1 MGRKLLPLLVGLAF
15 ASLGQA
21 KDKPTNFVVFLTD
34 DLGWGDLACYGHSV
48 IQTPNLDKFA
58 KQGMRFTQSY
68 SACGVCSPSR
78 SSILTGRTPYRNG
91 VWRWIPGGHQV
102 HLRTSEITSAEL
114 LKAKG
119 YETCHV
125 GKWHLNGKFNS
136 KDQPQPDDHGFD
148 HWMATQNNAAPN
160 HRNPKNFVRNRKEVG
175 EMIGFSA
182 PLVVQEG
189 VRWLKEKRDPKKPF
203 FLNVWTHEPHLP
215 IESDPKFME
224 LYKEFEDE
232 GIRQH
237 HGNVTQIDHAFGNL
251 MKALEELGETENTF
265 VIFTSDNGPEGNGLK
280 GRTRGSTGGLRE
292 RKRSSHEG
300 GIRVPG
306 IIRWPDQVPAGTTNR
321 TPIIGSDVFSTMLA
335 IAGIALPDDRTIDG
349 VDIRPVFAEKPIKR
363 PVPLYWRNHLARSDI
378 HVALRDGEWK
388 ILASAALDK
397 FQLYHIEK
405 DWQEKFDLVLAKPE
419 KLAEMKEKLLTVHA
433 QVEKE
438 GPSDWWKNEKNR
450 RKPKKPKKSGLLPEG
465 KDETGGAYALV
476 KGGTA
481 SKHDDPALFH
491 ALTGT
496 GETIALRELPKP
508 ATRKLVLKTSYKS
521 LASDSTK
528 NAAIAFGD
536 TPENDALLKA
546 GTAIG
551 MNAHVLFPGS
561 WENVSG
567 GAKSTMRAA
576 KDSSFALTLAVDL
589 AKRSV
594 TATINDRALTFPL
607 PDDIKQIRYFGP
619 YVKGTSSAFAP
630 IEVIEAE

>member
-1 MGRKLLPLLVGLAF
+1 MGRKLLPLLVAFAF

-34 DLGWGDLACYGHSV
+34 DLGWGDLACYGHPV

-182 PLVVQEG
+182 PLVVKEG

-306 IIRWPDQVPAGTTNR
+306 IIRWPGQVPAGSTNR
-321 TPIIGSDVFSTMLA
+321 TPIIGSDVFSTILA
-335 IAGIALPDDRTIDG
+335 IAGIPLPDDRTIDG
-349 VDIRPVFAEKPIKR
+349 VDIRPVFAEKELTR
-363 PVPLYWRNHLARSDI
+363 PVPLYWRNHLARADI

-388 ILASAALDK
+388 ILGNASLDK

-438 GPSDWWKNEKNR
+438 GPSEWWRNEAPR
-450 RKPKKPKKSGLLPEG
+450 RKPRKPKKSGLLPEG

-508 ATRKLVLKTSYKS
+508 ATRKLVLKTSYRS
-521 LASDSTK
+521 LSDDSTK

-594 TATINDRALTFPL
+594 TATINDRALPFPL
-607 PDDIKQIRYFGP
+607 PEDIKQIRYFGP

>member
-1 MGRKLLPLLVGLAF
+1 MGKKLLPLLVGLAF
-15 ASLGQA
+15 ACLGQA

-34 DLGWGDLACYGHSV
+34 DLGWGDLACYGHPV

-58 KQGMRFTQSY
+58 QQGMRFTQSY

-114 LKAKG
+114 LKEKG

-136 KDQPQPDDHGFD
+136 KDQPQPDAHGFD

-160 HRNPKNFVRNRKEVG
+160 HRNPRNFVRNGKEVG
-175 EMIGFSA
+175 ELEGYSA
-182 PLVVQEG
+182 PLVVEEG
-189 VRWLKEKRDPKKPF
+189 IRWLKEKRDPKKPF

-224 LYKEFEDE
+224 LYKEFGDD

-251 MKALEELGETENTF
+251 MKALDDLGETENTF
-265 VIFTSDNGPEGNGLK
+265 VIFTSDNGPEGNGNN

-306 IIRWPDQVPAGTTNR
+306 IIRWPGQVPAGTTNR
-321 TPIIGSDVFSTMLA
+321 IPIIGSDVFSTMLA
-335 IAGIALPDDRTIDG
+335 IAGIPLPEDRTIDG
-349 VDIRPVFAEKPIKR
+349 VDIRPVFTEKPVKR
-363 PVPLYWRNHLARSDI
+363 PVPLYWRNHLARDNI

-388 ILASAALDK
+388 ILGSAALDN

-405 DWQEKFDLVLAKPE
+405 DWQEKNDLASSNPK
-419 KLAEMKEKLLTVHA
+419 KLAELKEKLLAVHA

-438 GPSDWWKNEKNR
+438 GPSEWWKNEAPR
-450 RKPKKPKKSGLLPEG
+450 GKPRKPKKSGLLPEG
-465 KDETGGAYALV
+465 KDETGAYALV

-481 SKHDDPALFH
+481 SKRKDSAHSH
-491 ALTGT
+491 ALTSS
-496 GETIALRELPKP
+496 GEAIALRELPEP
-508 ATRKLVLKTSYKS
+508 ATRKLVLKTSYRS
-521 LASDSTK
+521 LVSGNTK

-536 TPENDALLKA
+536 SPKNDALLKA

-561 WENVSG
+561 WKNVSG
-567 GAKSTMRAA
+567 GAKSSMLV
-576 KDSSFALTLAVDL
+576 KKGSSFELTLSVDL
-589 AKRSV
+589 AKRSA
-594 TATINDRALTFPL
+594 TATINDRTLTFPL

-619 YVKGTSSAFAP
+619 YVKGTTSAFSP
-630 IEVIEAE
+630 IEVVESK

>member
-1 MGRKLLPLLVGLAF
+1 
-15 ASLGQA
+15 
-21 KDKPTNFVVFLTD
+21 
-34 DLGWGDLACYGHSV
+34 
-48 IQTPNLDKFA
+48 
-58 KQGMRFTQSY
+58 
-68 SACGVCSPSR
+68 
-78 SSILTGRTPYRNG
+78 
-91 VWRWIPGGHQV
+91 
-102 HLRTSEITSAEL
+102 
-114 LKAKG
+114 
-119 YETCHV
+119 
-125 GKWHLNGKFNS
+125 
-136 KDQPQPDDHGFD
+136 
-148 HWMATQNNAAPN
+148 
-160 HRNPKNFVRNRKEVG
+160 
-175 EMIGFSA
+175 
-182 PLVVQEG
+182 
-189 VRWLKEKRDPKKPF
+189 
-203 FLNVWTHEPHLP
+203 
-215 IESDPKFME
+215 
-224 LYKEFEDE
+224 
-232 GIRQH
+232 
-237 HGNVTQIDHAFGNL
+237 
-251 MKALEELGETENTF
+251 
-265 VIFTSDNGPEGNGLK
+265 
-280 GRTRGSTGGLRE
+280 
-292 RKRSSHEG
+292 
-300 GIRVPG
+300 
-306 IIRWPDQVPAGTTNR
+306 
-321 TPIIGSDVFSTMLA
+321 
-335 IAGIALPDDRTIDG
+335 
-349 VDIRPVFAEKPIKR
+349 
-363 PVPLYWRNHLARSDI
+363 
-378 HVALRDGEWK
+378 LRDGEWK
-388 ILASAALDK
+388 ILGNASLDK

-405 DWQEKFDLVLAKPE
+405 DWQEKFDLVYSNPE
-419 KLAEMKEKLLTVHA
+419 KLAELKKMLLAVHA

-438 GPSDWWKNEKNR
+438 GPSEWWRNETPR
-450 RKPKKPKKSGLLPEG
+450 RKPRKPKKSGLLPEG